1 TRLRTDNTSPEDSP
15 IPRPCSTGASFT
27 RVPTKKPAT
36 KKPTRSDRATPKP
49 SVGASGSMKLRTVRT
64 KSRTEVSATAT
75 NQPKPIHPGRRL
87 RTDSNMS
94 DGLGKQAELVHG
106 LEGAAVMRRRSV
118 RTQRFAMRV

>member
-1 TRLRTDNTSPEDSP
+1 
-15 IPRPCSTGASFT
+15 
-27 RVPTKKPAT
+27 
-36 KKPTRSDRATPKP
+36 
-49 SVGASGSMKLRTVRT
+49 VGASGSMKLRTVRT

-106 LEGAAVMRRRSV
+106 LEGAAVMRRGSV
-118 RTQRFAMRV
+118 RTERFAMLVGRIPLVPLPAVQGILRREPLHQPVAADRKSTRLNSSHVKISYAVF